1 MDADAWPPLYEVTE
15 DKTIFFPLELTDFDY
30 GNRVLGLIEQGL
42 GEVHVAMVEL
52 SLATPVV
59 SDGVLVPSSQV
70 SLSQLLRHLEDAH
83 VAKAFSSRMLMDEQD
98 FREMMKRLQQALA
111 SMSNKSK
118 ILQDLNHC
126 QTDQLFDLGLQILG
140 AGSRA
145 SLCCQTSQQL
155 LQLKTR
161 WTRHRSFRQER
172 MKRLMEVL
180 PSDACGPCE
189 EQLVKLKKRIAKLKS
204 LPAFSHREQL
214 DHIWKRVHDLA
225 EERSFLSETL
235 YQSREEE
242 RYHVRAKKWD
252 QAQMNKHAQDLEML
266 PRIEQVSEK
275 LAEVWASIRPA
286 ELQESEERAGYRECI
301 EEFVERRDYVSA
313 NEMSRRLEDMQAMRD
328 RQQANTL
335 MARLFQRAGER
346 GGVIRA
352 MTEVVKRSD
361 PRSLPDEPL
370 FDEDLLVFLLDK
382 QLEVLRERS
391 RTWRLDYE
399 ADPAQVLS
407 SSQTLS
413 RHVQQVDELI
423 ARVENYQALLSWRL
437 SALERLQEAEEAVES
452 MRAVVEELLVP
463 SHGKLSRVTAARI
476 LEHLSFDLSRLR
488 RLLLHR
494 DSLLALADDLE
505 DASRGGQKPRH
516 AVWGAEGWRSCKG
529 WMMTSI
535 GGWGK
540 DEGNFKSP
548 CGLAFSPTG
557 QVLVADRGNHR
568 VQILSDNGR
577 VLKAFASRGSGDG
590 ELESPSGVAVSEDG
604 RVLVA
609 DRGNNRISVFNME
622 GRWLYHIGNGT
633 GVEAGE
639 MQGPCGVA
647 TSRRNEVLVADCGNH
662 RVQVFTL
669 DGNLKRIMGEGLR
682 YPICVAARKSGE
694 VLVTERGGS
703 SVKVLSPD
711 GRLVASLPL
720 AASRQT
726 RNE

>member
-1 MDADAWPPLYEVTE
+1 
-15 DKTIFFPLELTDFDY
+15 
-30 GNRVLGLIEQGL
+30 
-42 GEVHVAMVEL
+42 
-52 SLATPVV
+52 
-59 SDGVLVPSSQV
+59 
-70 SLSQLLRHLEDAH
+70 
-83 VAKAFSSRMLMDEQD
+83 
-98 FREMMKRLQQALA
+98 
-111 SMSNKSK
+111 
-118 ILQDLNHC
+118 
-126 QTDQLFDLGLQILG
+126 
-140 AGSRA
+140 
-145 SLCCQTSQQL
+145 
-155 LQLKTR
+155 
-161 WTRHRSFRQER
+161 
-172 MKRLMEVL
+172 
-180 PSDACGPCE
+180 
-189 EQLVKLKKRIAKLKS
+189 
-204 LPAFSHREQL
+204 
-214 DHIWKRVHDLA
+214 
-225 EERSFLSETL
+225 
-235 YQSREEE
+235 
-242 RYHVRAKKWD
+242 
-252 QAQMNKHAQDLEML
+252 
-266 PRIEQVSEK
+266 
-275 LAEVWASIRPA
+275 
-286 ELQESEERAGYRECI
+286 
-301 EEFVERRDYVSA
+301 
-313 NEMSRRLEDMQAMRD
+313 
-328 RQQANTL
+328 
-335 MARLFQRAGER
+335 
-346 GGVIRA
+346 
-352 MTEVVKRSD
+352 
-361 PRSLPDEPL
+361 
-370 FDEDLLVFLLDK
+370 
-382 QLEVLRERS
+382 
-391 RTWRLDYE
+391 
-399 ADPAQVLS
+399 
-407 SSQTLS
+407 
-413 RHVQQVDELI
+413 
-423 ARVENYQALLSWRL
+423 
-437 SALERLQEAEEAVES
+437 